1 MRSSLSDH
9 GIQLEPAALIRLFD
23 AAPQPE
29 KPADDGDS
37 FSAFVDSQT
46 ASDWKGMLR
55 EEAAKWCAAYD
66 DDGQY
71 SCKFPRQDGALYAGW
86 RAAAQI
92 DRNPEL
98 HGLPNFRA
106 FVRQLPEDPH
116 AFLQLA
122 LSELGIPEARIEPL
136 CYRLLMTLP
145 GWAGHLR
152 YKDRERELRGD
163 RGDLLP
169 QLLAILLAYELALYQ
184 ELQDHAHWVAA
195 WHTQLEQHREVPK
208 NVACL

>member
-1 MRSSLSDH
+1 MMAIRSAPLWIAKPRAIGRECCGKRPLNGVRPMMMMDSLLGNFRGKMERCMLVGALRLKST
-9 GIQLEPAALIRLFD
+9 GIQ
-23 AAPQPE
+23 
-29 KPADDGDS
+29 
-37 FSAFVDSQT
+37 
-46 ASDWKGMLR
+46 
-55 EEAAKWCAAYD
+55 
-66 DDGQY
+66 
-71 SCKFPRQDGALYAGW
+71 
-86 RAAAQI
+86 
-92 DRNPEL
+92 EL

-122 LSELGIPEARIEPL
+122 LSELGIPEARVEPL

-195 WHTQLEQHREVPK
+195 WHLS
-208 NVACL
+208 